1 MSWASFITGA
11 ATKATELINERDKE
25 IQKKIDEQ
33 LSLMNEEAK
42 VTKKK
47 GETRRDS
54 LKSAANQLVSLGM
67 NPDQVAAFISGA
79 DPATLEASIK
89 LMNSQAIK
97 GEGITPKI
105 TEQML
110 SSLPKVKETPEQVI
124 QKLSTPVAGTA
135 PDFGTMRGAFGLPSG
150 AAKEAQERAAKLQT
164 QLPELPSAKGPLDL
178 TVFAEAK
185 SFDTRKNDAQTALL
199 DAKTPKEQQLARNN
213 LVSIMQIESLGK
225 REGPTESDIRSN
237 FRILDTTIKNSM
249 AGPNDLVVIK
259 DPDTGQ
265 NSYAFS
271 KTIKPEVRA
280 KIEQAR
286 LDGFKTLVETYTQP
300 DGTVPE
306 SVVRILV
313 AFGVKVDR
321 QGRPQFGASAPSSQG
336 GPGAAPPASAPAAPT
351 PAAPAADASQLP
363 RPKNQAEYDAI
374 PAGTNYIDRDGKR
387 KTKSK

>member
-11 ATKATELINERDKE
+11 ATKATELISERDKE

-42 VTKKK
+42 ATKKK

-89 LMNSQAIK
+89 LMSSQAIK

-164 QLPELPSAKGPLDL
+164 QLPELPSATGALDL

-213 LVSIMQIESLGK
+213 LVSIMQIEALGK

-249 AGPNDLVVIK
+249 AGPGDLIVDK
-259 DPDTGQ
+259 ET
-265 NSYAFS
+265 NTYLYSRS
-271 KTIKPEVRA
+271 IKPEVRA
-280 KIEQAR
+280 RIEQAR
-286 LDGFKTLVETYTQP
+286 LEGFKDLAQTYMQS
-300 DGTVPE
+300 DGSVPE
-306 SVVRILV
+306 GVAKVLI
-313 AFGVKVDR
+313 AFGIKVDK
-321 QGRPQFGASAPSSQG
+321 QGRPQFRSATPSSQS
-336 GPGAAPPASAPAAPT
+336 GPRAAPPASAAPT
-351 PAAPAADASQLP
+351 PAAAPAAGASQLP

-374 PAGTNYIDRDGKR
+374 PAGTDYVDTDGKR